1 MFKFKE
7 YRFRYYNLRLIL
19 FSMALAVAGI
29 LFVRSATINTGA
41 DTFYKQIFGVVL
53 GFACMIFVSLV
64 DYHWILQL
72 YWPLYAVNIA
82 LLLATKFLGV
92 GGESTGAQRWLELP
106 LIGQIQPSEFSK
118 ILLICFFAMF
128 FYRHR
133 ERISSVR
140 IVLLSLA
147 LFAVP
152 AYLIFDQ
159 PNLSTTLLVLVVFLF
174 MLYVAKISY
183 KWILGTLA
191 VLVPFGAWFIY
202 YIQQEGQKL
211 LQPYQVNRI
220 MSWINPSKY
229 PADNTSQQMNS
240 IMAIGSGQLHGKG
253 LANTTLASVK
263 NGNFLSEEDTDFI
276 FAVVGEETGFVGSV
290 IVIGLLVLL
299 TAECIYLAARAK
311 DLQGRLLCSGMAAL
325 IAFQSFVNIGVA
337 TGLLPNT
344 GIPLPFIS
352 AGLSSLLSIFIG
364 MGLVLNVGL
373 QRNYENN
380 RGGFDV

>member
-7 YRFRYYNLRLIL
+7 YRFRYYNIRLLL
-19 FSMALAVAGI
+19 FALVLAVIGI
-29 LFVRSATINTGA
+29 LFVKSATINTGTA
-41 DTFYKQIFGVVL
+41 TYNKQIFGVVL
-53 GFACMIFVSLV
+53 GIICMLVVSLI

-72 YWPLYAVNIA
+72 YWPIYAVNIA
-82 LLLATKFLGV
+82 MLLATKFMGSS
-92 GGESTGAQRWLELP
+92 GGGAQRWLVLP
-106 LIGQIQPSEFSK
+106 VIGQIQPSEFSK
-118 ILLICFFAMF
+118 IMMILFFAMF
-128 FYRHR
+128 FYKHR
-133 ERISSVR
+133 EKISSVR
-140 IVLLSLA
+140 IVLTSLV

-159 PNLSTTLLVLVVFLF
+159 PNLSTTLVVTVIFLV
-174 MLYVAKISY
+174 MIYVAKISY
-183 KWILGTLA
+183 KWIGGVAA
-191 VLVPFGAWFIY
+191 VLVPFGVWFVY

-229 PADNTSQQMNS
+229 PADNTQQQMNS

-276 FAVVGEETGFVGSV
+276 FAVIGEEAGFIGSV
-290 IVIGLLVLL
+290 IVIALLLLLVV
-299 TAECIYLAARAK
+299 ECIYLAARAK
-311 DLQGRLLCSGMAAL
+311 DLSGRLICSGMAAL

-337 TGLLPNT
+337 TGVIPNT

-364 MGLVLNVGL
+364 IGLVLNVGL
-373 QRNYENN
+373 QRNYES
-380 RGGFDV
+380 RGGF

>member
-1 MFKFKE
+1 MFRFKE
-7 YRFRYYNLRLIL
+7 YRFRYYNIRLIL
-19 FSMALAVAGI
+19 FALALAVIGV
-29 LFVRSATINTGA
+29 LFVRSATLNTGT
-41 DTFYKQIFGVVL
+41 DTFYKQIFGIVV
-53 GFACMIFVSLV
+53 GMVCMIFVSLV
-64 DYHWILQL
+64 DYHWVLQL

-82 LLLATKFLGV
+82 MLLATKFMGTS
-92 GGESTGAQRWLELP
+92 GGGAQRWLVLP
-106 LIGQIQPSEFSK
+106 VIGNIQPSEFSK

-140 IVLLSLA
+140 IVILSVV
-147 LFAVP
+147 LFAIP

-159 PNLSTTLLVLVVFLF
+159 PNLSTTLVVTAIFLV
-174 MLYVAKISY
+174 MIYVAKISY
-183 KWILGTLA
+183 KWIGGVAA
-191 VLVPFGAWFIY
+191 VLVPFSAWFIY
-202 YIQQEGQKL
+202 YIQQPGQKL
-211 LQPYQVNRI
+211 LEEYQVTRI
-220 MSWINPSKY
+220 MSFLNPSQY
-229 PADNTSQQMNS
+229 STDTTSQQANS

-276 FAVVGEETGFVGSV
+276 FAVIGEEAGFIGSV
-290 IVIGLLVLL
+290 IVIALLALLVV
-299 TAECIYLAARAK
+299 ECIYVAVRAK
-311 DLQGRLLCSGMAAL
+311 DMAGRLICSGMAAL
-325 IAFQSFVNIGVA
+325 IAIQTFVNIGVA

-373 QRNYENN
+373 QRNYET
-380 RGGFDV
+380 RGGF

>member
-128 FYRHR
+128 SADFQHR
-133 ERISSVR
+133 FRRI
-140 IVLLSLA
+140 
-147 LFAVP
+147 
-152 AYLIFDQ
+152 
-159 PNLSTTLLVLVVFLF
+159 
-174 MLYVAKISY
+174 
-183 KWILGTLA
+183 
-191 VLVPFGAWFIY
+191 
-202 YIQQEGQKL
+202 
-211 LQPYQVNRI
+211 
-220 MSWINPSKY
+220 
-229 PADNTSQQMNS
+229 
-240 IMAIGSGQLHGKG
+240 
-253 LANTTLASVK
+253 
-263 NGNFLSEEDTDFI
+263 
-276 FAVVGEETGFVGSV
+276 
-290 IVIGLLVLL
+290 
-299 TAECIYLAARAK
+299 
-311 DLQGRLLCSGMAAL
+311 RLR
-325 IAFQSFVNIGVA
+325 
-337 TGLLPNT
+337 
-344 GIPLPFIS
+344 
-352 AGLSSLLSIFIG
+352 
-364 MGLVLNVGL
+364 NVGNVRRDGSSERAGACGDF
-373 QRNYENN
+373 QRSFFA
-380 RGGFDV
+380 RQAHLFDG

>member
-7 YRFRYYNLRLIL
+7 YRFRYFNIRLIL
-19 FSMALAVAGI
+19 FVLSLAVIGI
-29 LFVRSATINTGA
+29 LFVKSATINSGT
-41 DTFYKQIFGVVL
+41 DTYNKQIFGVAL
-53 GFACMIFVSLV
+53 GVACMLLVSLI

-72 YWPLYAVNIA
+72 YWPIYAVNIA
-82 LLLATKFLGV
+82 MLLATKFMGQS
-92 GGESTGAQRWLELP
+92 GGGAQRWLYLP
-106 LIGQIQPSEFSK
+106 VVGQIQPSEFSK
-118 ILLICFFAMF
+118 IMLILFFAMF
-128 FYRHR
+128 FYKHR
-133 ERISSVR
+133 EKISSVR
-140 IVLLSLA
+140 IVILSLI
-147 LFAVP
+147 LFGIP
-152 AYLIFDQ
+152 AYMIFDQ
-159 PNLSTTLLVLVVFLF
+159 PNLSTTLVTVVIFLV

-183 KWILGTLA
+183 KWIGGVFA
-191 VLVPFGAWFIY
+191 VLVPAGIWFVY

-229 PADNTSQQMNS
+229 PADNTQQQMNS

-276 FAVVGEETGFVGSV
+276 FAVIGEEAGFVGSV
-290 IVIGLLVLL
+290 IIISLLALL
-299 TAECIYLAARAK
+299 TAECIYMAARAR
-311 DLQGRLLCSGMAAL
+311 DMTGRLICSGMAAL
-325 IAFQSFVNIGVA
+325 IAFQSFVNVGVA

-344 GIPLPFIS
+344 GLPLPFIS

-373 QRNYENN
+373 QRKYDN
-380 RGGFDV
+380 RGGF

>member
-7 YRFRYYNLRLIL
+7 YRFRYYNIRLIL
-19 FSMALAVAGI
+19 FILSLAVIGV
-29 LFVRSATINTGA
+29 LFVKSATIGTGN
-41 DTFYKQIFGVVL
+41 DTYNKQIFGVVL
-53 GFACMIFVSLV
+53 GFACMLFVSIV
-64 DYHWILQL
+64 DYHWVLML

-82 LLLATKFLGV
+82 ILLATKFMGTS
-92 GGESTGAQRWLELP
+92 GGGAQRWLVLP
-106 LIGQIQPSEFSK
+106 VIGNIQPSEFSK
-118 ILLICFFAMF
+118 ILMICFFATF
-128 FYRHR
+128 FYKHR
-133 ERISSVR
+133 EKISSVQ
-140 IVLLSLA
+140 IVSASLI

-159 PNLSTTLLVLVVFLF
+159 PNLSTTLVVTFIFLA

-183 KWILGTLA
+183 KWILGALG
-191 VLVPFGAWFIY
+191 VLVPAGVWFIY

-211 LQPYQVNRI
+211 LEPYQVNRI
-220 MSWINPSKY
+220 MSWVNPSKY
-229 PADNTSQQMNS
+229 SADTTQQQSNS
-240 IMAIGSGQLHGKG
+240 IMAIGSGQLRGKG

-276 FAVVGEETGFVGSV
+276 FAVIGEEVGFIGSV
-290 IVIGLLVLL
+290 IIIGLLALL
-299 TAECIYLAARAK
+299 VAECIYMAARAK
-311 DLQGRLLCSGMAAL
+311 DMQGRLICSGMAAL
-325 IAFQSFVNIGVA
+325 IAVQTFVNIGVA

-380 RGGFDV
+380 RGGF

>member
-7 YRFRYYNLRLIL
+7 YRFRYFNIRLIL
-19 FSMALAVAGI
+19 FVLSLAVIGI
-29 LFVRSATINTGA
+29 LFVKSATINSGT
-41 DTFYKQIFGVVL
+41 DTYNKQIFGVAL
-53 GFACMIFVSLV
+53 GVACMFLVSLI

-72 YWPLYAVNIA
+72 YWPIYAVNIA
-82 LLLATKFLGV
+82 MLLATKFMGQS
-92 GGESTGAQRWLELP
+92 GGGAQRWLNLP
-106 LIGQIQPSEFSK
+106 VIGQIQPSEFSK
-118 ILLICFFAMF
+118 IMLILFFAMF
-128 FYRHR
+128 FYKHR
-133 ERISSVR
+133 EKISSVR
-140 IVLLSLA
+140 IVILSLI
-147 LFAVP
+147 LFGIP
-152 AYLIFDQ
+152 AYMIFDQ
-159 PNLSTTLLVLVVFLF
+159 PNLSTTLVTVVIFLV

-183 KWILGTLA
+183 KWIGGVFA
-191 VLVPFGAWFIY
+191 VLVPAGIWFIY

-229 PADNTSQQMNS
+229 PADNTQQQMNS

-276 FAVVGEETGFVGSV
+276 FAVIGEEAGFVGSV
-290 IVIGLLVLL
+290 IIISLLALL
-299 TAECIYLAARAK
+299 TAECIYMAARAR
-311 DLQGRLLCSGMAAL
+311 DMTGRLICSGMAAL

-337 TGLLPNT
+337 TGLVPNT
-344 GIPLPFIS
+344 GLPLPFIS

-373 QRNYENN
+373 QRKYDN
-380 RGGFDV
+380 RGGF